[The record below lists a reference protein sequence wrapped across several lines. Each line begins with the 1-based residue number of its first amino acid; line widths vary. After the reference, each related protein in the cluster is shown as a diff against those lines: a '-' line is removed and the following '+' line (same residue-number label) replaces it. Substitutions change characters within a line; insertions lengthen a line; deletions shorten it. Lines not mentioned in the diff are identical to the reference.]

1 MLKFKSELQ
10 IHLIQMYHCSM
21 YPKELIKGTLRIVL
35 LRLLDQEGRLYGYQ
49 MTKLVAARSA
59 GEYQLSEG
67 SLYPALHKLVKEG
80 LLTTESET
88 VNGRARR
95 YYRITE
101 AGRGAANTRRDE
113 FRRFLQTMHQLLDL
127 KPE

>member
-1 MLKFKSELQ
+1 MFA
-10 IHLIQMYHCSM
+10 
-21 YPKELIKGTLRIVL
+21 KELIKGTLRTVL

-49 MTKLVAARSA
+49 MTKLVDTRTA
-59 GEYQLSEG
+59 GQYKLTEG

-80 LLTTESET
+80 LLETETET

-101 AGRGAANTRRDE
+101 AGRAAANDRRDE
-113 FRRFLQTMHQLLDL
+113 FRRFLLTMRQLLDL
-127 KPE
+127 QPE

>member
-1 MLKFKSELQ
+1 
-10 IHLIQMYHCSM
+10 M

>member
-1 MLKFKSELQ
+1 
-10 IHLIQMYHCSM
+10 M

-49 MTKLVAARSA
+49 MTKLVDARSA
-59 GEYQLSEG
+59 GQYKLSEG

-80 LLTTESET
+80 LLTTETEK
-88 VNGRARR
+88 VNGRSRR
-95 YYRITE
+95 YYLITE
-101 AGRGAANTRRDE
+101 AGRAAANDRRAE
-113 FRRFLQTMHQLLDL
+113 FGRFLVTMRQLLDL